1 MNIELLDNLNGRT
14 AVIAGAMGKVGY
26 ATAQRLADR
35 GARIIGLVRRDVDIA
50 QQRLNQLPNN
60 ALNHL
65 ALLADVTDTASL
77 KLAASQVDRCDILI
91 NCAGYT
97 KMIRNSELHELTDEM
112 FHKIVS
118 VNLHGTYAT
127 IREFGDL
134 LKASGDGL
142 IVNITSAAGLRAS
155 TSNVAYGASKAGVDL
170 LTKSLAVSLAPLVRV
185 ISIAPGYLEDGVS
198 GTTVTPDKRAWM
210 ASITPMNRVGT
221 AKEVADAILAYA
233 TVIKFT
239 TGAIVVLDG
248 GRTL

>member
-1 MNIELLDNLNGRT
+1 MHKNKT
-14 AVIAGAMGKVGY
+14 AVITGGNGNVAR
-26 ATAQRLADR
+26 ATACEL
-35 GARIIGLVRRDVDIA
+35 A
-50 QQRLNQLPNN
+50 QQGIQIVLLVHNNIADAESFVSTLPG
-60 ALNHL
+60 AGHAVLT
-65 ALLADVTDTASL
+65 ADVTDTASL
-77 KLAASQVDRCDILI
+77 KLAASQVSRCDILI

-97 KMIRNSELHELTDEM
+97 KTISPTQLHELTDEI
-112 FHKIVS
+112 FGKIIS

-127 IREFGDL
+127 IREFSDL

-155 TSNVAYGASKAGVDL
+155 TSNLAYGASKAGIDL

-198 GTTVTPDKRAWM
+198 GTTVTPERRSWM

-221 AKEVADAILAYA
+221 AKEVADAIVAYA

>member
-1 MNIELLDNLNGRT
+1 MQTNKT
-14 AVIAGAMGKVGY
+14 AVITGGNGNIAR
-26 ATAQRLADR
+26 ATALGLAQQGIR
-35 GARIIGLVRRDVDIA
+35 VMLLVRNNQVDA
-50 QQRLNQLPNN
+50 KTFVSTLPGSGHEV
-60 ALNHL
+60 LE
-65 ALLADVTDTASL
+65 ADVTDTASL
-77 KLAASQVDRCDILI
+77 RLAASQISQCDILV

-97 KMIRNSELHELTDEM
+97 ETISPAELHQLTDEI
-112 FHKIVS
+112 FDKIVS

-127 IREFGDL
+127 IREFSDL
-134 LKASGDGL
+134 LKSSKDGL
-142 IVNITSAAGLRAS
+142 IVNVTSAAGLRAS
-155 TSNVAYGASKAGVDL
+155 ASNLAYGASKAGIDL

-198 GTTVTPDKRAWM
+198 GTTVTPERRAWM

-221 AKEVADAILAYA
+221 AKEVADAIVAYA